1 MRGVYH
7 GHLILLST
15 FLLNFCAVGSF
26 GAAGLYLGPLSASFP
41 DAPAGCLAL
50 YCTVQIVVGML
61 ASFWGGVAQD
71 VLDRRG
77 LRLGWLFAGGGL
89 LMLAGSFLAAASHT
103 VGGVLVGSALLGVG
117 LGLGGFAAG
126 GVCVLW
132 YERSRGAMLLLAMSG
147 QGVGAIFYARATSAL
162 LEYYGEGGSDD
173 PWKPAMRWTGLF
185 SFAVCAAA
193 AVPMRMP
200 ADDEVETHE
209 TAELIRNDHIVYGS
223 YTADYSETDSDG
235 EVSSPAP
242 RPAGGRRRDLRR
254 RASAKAFEKIRVD
267 MLNSSAARH
276 GRARRYT
283 MLSSFQAVG
292 SAPLL
297 ALEDLRDIG
306 ISLDDSTHSDNDS
319 LRERAG
325 DKNGGGDSQLT
336 LGQVSLSRTSLVIN
350 AFMLVACFQ
359 ILNMQVLLPSY
370 VESLG
375 LPPSLAAE
383 ALSMFG
389 AGDLL
394 GKFALGPGTDR
405 IGARKTLAASFYAL
419 SALFGAWPA
428 CTTGTSICALAL
440 LYGSLAGAISS
451 LPLIVLADAY
461 GERSPEHVLA
471 LNGAANLFK
480 VPGYLLGPP
489 AAGALAEMAGGYG
502 LPALCSGIG
511 TFVASTLL
519 LALPSP
525 REQQEQL
532 SSMSEKSSKSGLS
545 PR

>member
-1 MRGVYH
+1 
-7 GHLILLST
+7 
-15 FLLNFCAVGSF
+15 
-26 GAAGLYLGPLSASFP
+26 
-41 DAPAGCLAL
+41 
-50 YCTVQIVVGML
+50 
-61 ASFWGGVAQD
+61 
-71 VLDRRG
+71 
-77 LRLGWLFAGGGL
+77 
-89 LMLAGSFLAAASHT
+89 
-103 VGGVLVGSALLGVG
+103 
-117 LGLGGFAAG
+117 
-126 GVCVLW
+126 
-132 YERSRGAMLLLAMSG
+132 MSG

-173 PWKPAMRWTGLF
+173 PWRPAMRWTGLF

-276 GRARRYT
+276 GRANRRYT

-297 ALEDLRDIG
+297 ALEDLCDTG
-306 ISLDDSTHSDNDS
+306 ISSDDLTQSGDS
-319 LRERAG
+319 LRVELRG
-325 DKNGGGDSQLT
+325 HVDDENGGGGSQLT
-336 LGQVSLSRTSLVIN
+336 LGQVLLSRTSLVIN

-370 VESLG
+370 VKSLG

-440 LYGSLAGAISS
+440 LYGCLAGAISS

-532 SSMSEKSSKSGLS
+532 SSMSEEKSLKSGLS
-545 PR
+545 SR